1 MPPDSPTLGRPRYRP
16 NGTDRL
22 TLAQA
27 DKLFEAVVFAS
38 ENGLHLRGHLTVHWS
53 LTMAFDDNKGKRAAL
68 VREGLKKVLHR
79 RGIPWC
85 GVWVRECKAQT
96 NVTHDHL
103 LFHLPPQLCTGTALQ
118 DLELSILRLVGRHG
132 GGLTHRDAVKL
143 TLYLQGADGRYLLK
157 GGGREVWVKYNLPSS
172 WRRMQGR
179 IFGKRCGVTQNIGPA
194 ARGSYLAKLLINQ

>member
-1 MPPDSPTLGRPRYRP
+1 MPPDSPTIGRPRYRP

-27 DKLFEAVVFAS
+27 DSLFEAVVFAS

-53 LTMAFDDNKGKRAAL
+53 LTMAFDDNEGKRAAL

-96 NVTHDHL
+96 NVTHALAVSLTTAALHW
-103 LFHLPPQLCTGTALQ
+103 HRAPRPRIEHPSPSRASWWWPYPSRRGEAHPLPP
-118 DLELSILRLVGRHG
+118 
-132 GGLTHRDAVKL
+132 
-143 TLYLQGADGRYLLK
+143 
-157 GGGREVWVKYNLPSS
+157 
-172 WRRMQGR
+172 RR
-179 IFGKRCGVTQNIGPA
+179 
-194 ARGSYLAKLLINQ
+194 